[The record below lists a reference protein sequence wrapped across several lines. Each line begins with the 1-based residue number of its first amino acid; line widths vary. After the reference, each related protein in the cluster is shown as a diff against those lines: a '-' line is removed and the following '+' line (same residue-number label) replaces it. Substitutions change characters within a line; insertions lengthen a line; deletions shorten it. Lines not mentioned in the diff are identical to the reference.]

1 MLRPVS
7 PPQADRELERR
18 WFADEDFDLVVW
30 LDPAA
35 IPVAFEL
42 CYDRQ
47 GAERALTWSAE
58 RGYGHYR
65 VDTGED
71 TPTRNL
77 SPILVS
83 DGDFPGERVVGAFT
97 RAAGALDPAIRAFV
111 LERLQG
117 FGR

>member
-1 MLRPVS
+1 MLSQVS
-7 PPQADRELERR
+7 PPRAERGLERR
-18 WFADEDFDLVVW
+18 WFADDDFDLVVW
-30 LDPAA
+30 LAGPAA
-35 IPVAFEL
+35 PVAFEL

-58 RGYGHYR
+58 RGYAHYR

-77 SPILVS
+77 APILVS
-83 DGDFPGERVVGAFT
+83 DGDFPRDRIVEQFT
-97 RAAGALDPAIRAFV
+97 RASSGVDPTIRRFV
-111 LERLQG
+111 LERLEA